1 MNKAQETSR
10 EKQRYER
17 LQARLE
23 SLPWIVNG
31 SVMKIAPRSP
41 NANTT
46 YTWTRKIKA
55 KTVTVA
61 LSKQQYVAF
70 GKAIEAN
77 RKVEKALKE
86 MRELSERTLLASL
99 PGVQRKPRSK
109 ATKT

>member
-1 MNKAQETSR
+1 MSELQHTSR

-17 LQARLE
+17 LQARLQ
-23 SLPWIVNG
+23 SLPWILNG

-61 LSKQQYVAF
+61 LSKQQYMAF
-70 GKAIEAN
+70 RKAIEAN

-86 MRELSERTLLASL
+86 MRQLSERTLLASL
-99 PGVQRKPRSK
+99 PGVQRKPRSR
-109 ATKT
+109 T